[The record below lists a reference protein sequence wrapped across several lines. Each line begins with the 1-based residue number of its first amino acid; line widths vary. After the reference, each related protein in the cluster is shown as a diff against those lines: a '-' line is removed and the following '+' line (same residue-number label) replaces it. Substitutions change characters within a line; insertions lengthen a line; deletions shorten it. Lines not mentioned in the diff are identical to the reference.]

1 MKDMTKGRIVGIK
14 RFGIHD
20 GDGIRTTLFLK
31 GCPLRCI
38 WCHNPEAIS
47 PKPQVAYLKEKCI
60 GCGECV
66 SICSAHSFSG
76 GKHVYDRNKCV
87 CCGRCENVCLGEALA
102 FYGKEVSPEEVLP
115 LLTEDRIFYGG
126 SGGGV
131 TLSGGEPLF
140 QAGFSME
147 LLKLLKAE
155 GVHTAVDTCGFA
167 GKGDI
172 DKIIGYTDIFLYD
185 IKFYDNKKHVQ
196 YTGCTNKPIIENLK
210 YIDGKGKPIEI
221 RIPLVPT
228 INDDQV
234 VPIGRFLSTLKHIVK
249 VKLLPYYNFS
259 SSKYEALEMENTL
272 PAAETPDDYQLA
284 EAVSIL
290 KSFGLNAVNGK
301 E

>member
-1 MKDMTKGRIVGIK
+1 MTKGRIVGIK
-14 RFGIHD
+14 RFEIHD

-31 GCPLRCI
+31 GCPLKCK

-47 PKPQVAYLKEKCI
+47 LKPQVAYLKEKCI

-76 GKHVYDRNKCV
+76 GKHVYNRNNCV
-87 CCGRCENVCLGEALA
+87 CCGRCENVCFGEALT
-102 FYGKEVSPEEVLP
+102 FYGKEVSPKEILP
-115 LLTEDRIFYGG
+115 LLTEDRIFYEG

-140 QAGFSME
+140 QADFSME

-155 GVHTAVDTCGFA
+155 GIHTAVDTCGFA
-167 GKGDI
+167 GKDGI
-172 DKIIGYTDIFLYD
+172 DKIIQYTDLFLYD
-185 IKFYDNKKHVQ
+185 IKFYDDKKHIQ

-210 YIDGKGKPIEI
+210 YIDSKGKPTEV
-221 RIPLVPT
+221 RIPLIPAM
-228 INDDQV
+228 NDDQV
-234 VPIGRFLSTLKHIVK
+234 EPIGRFLSSLKHIVK

-272 PAAETPDDYQLA
+272 PVVETPDDYQLT

-290 KSFGLNAVNGK
+290 KSFELNVVSWK

>member
-1 MKDMTKGRIVGIK
+1 MTKGRIVGIK
-14 RFGIHD
+14 RFEIHD

-31 GCPLRCI
+31 GCPLRCK

-47 PKPQVAYLKEKCI
+47 PNPQLAYLKEKCI

-76 GKHVYDRNKCV
+76 GKHVYDRNNCV
-87 CCGRCENVCLGEALA
+87 CCGRCENVCLGEALT
-102 FYGKEVSPEEVLP
+102 FFGKEVSPEEVLP
-115 LLTEDRIFYGG
+115 LLTEDRIFYDG

-140 QAGFSME
+140 QADFSME
-147 LLKLLKAE
+147 LLRLLKAE
-155 GVHTAVDTCGFA
+155 EIHTAVDTCGFA
-167 GKGDI
+167 EKNDI
-172 DKIIGYTDIFLYD
+172 DKIIQYTDLFLYD
-185 IKFYDNKKHVQ
+185 IKCYDDKKHIQ
-196 YTGCTNKPIIENLK
+196 YTGCTNKSIIENLK
-210 YIDGKGKPIEI
+210 YIDSKEKPTEV
-221 RIPLVPT
+221 RIPLIPA
-228 INDDQV
+228 INNDQLE
-234 VPIGRFLSTLKHIVK
+234 PIGRFLSSLEHIVK

-272 PAAETPDDYQLA
+272 PAVRTPDDYQLT

-290 KSFGLNAVNGK
+290 KLFGLNVVSGK